1 LSKKKEDIM
10 IKKVGNFVAEVRGEL
25 AKVSWSTREEL
36 MGSTAVVLT
45 LTGLMAVFIGV
56 IDFLLSYV
64 LKLIFK

>member
-1 LSKKKEDIM
+1 M
-10 IKKVGNFVAEVRGEL
+10 IKKVGNFIAEVRGEL
-25 AKVSWSTREEL
+25 TKVSWSTREEL

-64 LKLIFK
+64 LKLIFR